1 MSPDLSPEH
10 LADAAFAQTQH
21 EGRPPFASEEEFVT
35 YWLANQLGEELRLG
49 NITREDAQALLEA
62 GWLELQ
68 RRLSPV

>member
-1 MSPDLSPEH
+1 MSPDLSPEQ
-10 LADAAFAQTQH
+10 LADAAFTRMQH
-21 EGRPPFASEEEFVT
+21 EDRPPFASEEEFAN

-49 NITREDAQALLEA
+49 NITRENAQALLEA